1 MSFVNRF
8 QSRSNVRPQSFHR
21 PLANTRR
28 PQPSGRSRRIA
39 PTPTEGV
46 FSQSADLDVVHPG
59 VDRKREQGSD
69 GEHPGST
76 RLCRMHD
83 QPPPPEKSLDTKLA
97 RLLADRA
104 CRDFILADA
113 KDADMAFGL
122 AAPGV
127 AAGGDRLKG
136 PFRSLADFRDQ
147 IRELVGEGLVDVML
161 MSASTADLLAG
172 GERLFVDSPVTPAVR
187 MNDTTDIWL
196 AAGSGTYPRQPALPF
211 STTTI
216 PHAQWGR
223 LDPPRS
229 GRPAVDLGL
238 FSITLNGD
246 AAADR
251 AMLAAYR
258 DFRHEAERSRFR
270 HFLEVF
276 FPNALADAGA
286 AAPLG
291 IARFVADHVVRGL
304 AGVPR
309 AGRPVFLKIPYLGP
323 EITEQLAAYDPAMI
337 VGILGGAAGTTHD
350 AFSLVEQ
357 SKRHGARVALFGRKI
372 NAAEHQLEFVRHLRA
387 VADDHLPAAEAV
399 RAYHA
404 ALAALGIPPH
414 RPLDHDLAITH
425 TAAAY
430 GG

>member
-1 MSFVNRF
+1 MDSRGGEEPADAFGTLGGMSTF
-8 QSRSNVRPQSFHR
+8 
-21 PLANTRR
+21 
-28 PQPSGRSRRIA
+28 
-39 PTPTEGV
+39 
-46 FSQSADLDVVHPG
+46 PG
-59 VDRKREQGSD
+59 
-69 GEHPGST
+69 PGA
-76 RLCRMHD
+76 
-83 QPPPPEKSLDTKLA
+83 KSLDHKLA
-97 RLLADRA
+97 RLLADGG

-127 AAGGDRLKG
+127 APGGDRLAG
-136 PFRSLADFRDQ
+136 PFRSLSDFRDQ
-147 IRELVGEGLVDVML
+147 IRAIVAEGLVDVML
-161 MSASTADLLAG
+161 MSASTSDLLARR
-172 GERLFVDSPVTPAVR
+172 EKLFESSDVTPAVR

-211 STTTI
+211 ATTTI

-223 LDPPRS
+223 LDPPGS
-229 GRPAVDLGL
+229 GRPACDLGL

-258 DFRHEAERSRFR
+258 EFRHDAERARFR

-276 FPNALADAGA
+276 FPNAIAAEGT

-291 IARFVADHVVRGL
+291 IARFVADHVVRAL
-304 AGVPR
+304 AGVPA
-309 AGRPVFLKIPYLGP
+309 AGRPLFLKIPYLGP
-323 EITEQLAAYDPAMI
+323 EVTARLAAYDPSLVI
-337 VGILGGAAGTTHD
+337 GVLGGAAGTTHD
-350 AFSLVEQ
+350 AFALVEQ

-372 NAAEHQLEFVRHLRA
+372 NAAEHQLEFVRHLRM
-387 VADDHLPAAEAV
+387 VADDELPAAEAV
-399 RAYHA
+399 RSYHA
-404 ALAALGIPPH
+404 GLDRLGLAPH
-414 RPLDHDLAITH
+414 RPLDDDLAITH

>member
-1 MSFVNRF
+1 MV
-8 QSRSNVRPQSFHR
+8 
-21 PLANTRR
+21 
-28 PQPSGRSRRIA
+28 G
-39 PTPTEGV
+39 
-46 FSQSADLDVVHPG
+46 SASSHA
-59 VDRKREQGSD
+59 
-69 GEHPGST
+69 
-76 RLCRMHD
+76 
-83 QPPPPEKSLDTKLA
+83 KSLDAKLT
-97 RLLADRA
+97 RLLLDRTGT
-104 CRDFILADA
+104 DFILADA

-127 AAGGDRLKG
+127 AAGGDRLRG

-147 IRELVGEGLVDVML
+147 IREIVSQGLVDVML
-161 MSASTADLLAG
+161 MSASTSDLLAG
-172 GERLFVDSPVTPAVR
+172 GERLFEASPVTPAVR

-223 LDPPRS
+223 LEPAGT
-229 GRPAVDLGL
+229 GRPHVDLGL
-238 FSITLNGD
+238 FSVTLNGD

-251 AMLAAYR
+251 AMLTAYR
-258 DFRHEAERSRFR
+258 DFRHDAERANFR

-276 FPNALADAGA
+276 FPNALADGGA

-291 IARFVADHVVRGL
+291 VARFLADHVVRAL
-304 AGVPR
+304 AGVPA

-323 EITEQLAAYDPAMI
+323 EITEQFAAYDPSLI
-337 VGILGGAAGTTHD
+337 IGILGGAAGTTHD
-350 AFSLVEQ
+350 AFALVEE

-372 NAAEHQLEFVRHLRA
+372 NSAEHQLEFVRHLRT
-387 VADDHLPAAEAV
+387 VADGGLAARDAV
-399 RAYHA
+399 RSYHA
-404 ALAALGIPPH
+404 ALAALGLAPH
-414 RPLDHDLAITH
+414 RPLDDDLALTS

>member
-1 MSFVNRF
+1 M
-8 QSRSNVRPQSFHR
+8 
-21 PLANTRR
+21 AETR
-28 PQPSGRSRRIA
+28 A
-39 PTPTEGV
+39 
-46 FSQSADLDVVHPG
+46 L
-59 VDRKREQGSD
+59 
-69 GEHPGST
+69 
-76 RLCRMHD
+76 
-83 QPPPPEKSLDTKLA
+83 PPPKTLDAKLA
-97 RLLADRA
+97 RLLADPG

-122 AAPGV
+122 AAPGL
-127 AAGGDRLKG
+127 AAGGLSGSG
-136 PFRSLADFRDQ
+136 PFRSLAEFRDQ
-147 IRELVGEGLVDVML
+147 IRVIVAEGLVDVML
-161 MSASTADLLAG
+161 MSASTSDLLAVE
-172 GERLFVDSPVTPAVR
+172 ERLFTASPVTPAVR

-196 AAGSGTYPRQPALPF
+196 AAGTGTYPSQPALPF

-223 LDPPRS
+223 LEPGGAGP
-229 GRPAVDLGL
+229 PAVDLGL

-246 AAADR
+246 ATADR

-258 DFRHEAERSRFR
+258 DFRHEAERARFR

-276 FPNALADAGA
+276 FPNALSQAGA
-286 AAPLG
+286 AAPRG
-291 IARFVADHVVRGL
+291 VGRFVADHVVRAL

-323 EITEQLAAYDPAMI
+323 EVTEQLAAYDRALI

-350 AFSLVEQ
+350 AFALVEQ

-387 VADDHLPAAEAV
+387 VADERLAAAEAV
-399 RAYHA
+399 RSYHA
-404 ALAALGIPPH
+404 VLARHGIGPH
-414 RPLDHDLAITH
+414 RSLDDDLAITH

>member
-1 MSFVNRF
+1 M
-8 QSRSNVRPQSFHR
+8 
-21 PLANTRR
+21 AETR
-28 PQPSGRSRRIA
+28 A
-39 PTPTEGV
+39 
-46 FSQSADLDVVHPG
+46 L
-59 VDRKREQGSD
+59 
-69 GEHPGST
+69 
-76 RLCRMHD
+76 
-83 QPPPPEKSLDTKLA
+83 PPPKTLDAKLA
-97 RLLADRA
+97 RLLADPG

-122 AAPGV
+122 AAPGL
-127 AAGGDRLKG
+127 AAGGLSGSG
-136 PFRSLADFRDQ
+136 PFRSLAEFRDQ
-147 IRELVGEGLVDVML
+147 IRVIVAEGLVDVML
-161 MSASTADLLAG
+161 MSASTSDLLAVE
-172 GERLFVDSPVTPAVR
+172 ERLFTASPVTPAVR

-196 AAGSGTYPRQPALPF
+196 AAGTGTYPSQPALPF

-223 LDPPRS
+223 LEPGGAGP
-229 GRPAVDLGL
+229 PAVDLGL

-246 AAADR
+246 ATADR

-258 DFRHEAERSRFR
+258 DFRHEAERARFR

-276 FPNALADAGA
+276 FPNALSQAGA
-286 AAPLG
+286 AAPRG
-291 IARFVADHVVRGL
+291 VGRFVADHVVRAL

-323 EITEQLAAYDPAMI
+323 EVTEQLAAYDRSLI

-350 AFSLVEQ
+350 AFALVEQ

-387 VADDHLPAAEAV
+387 VADERLAAAEAV
-399 RAYHA
+399 RSYHA
-404 ALAALGIPPH
+404 VLARHGIGPH
-414 RPLDHDLAITH
+414 RSLDDDLAITH